1 MNGSVVT
8 EVRRFGGRS
17 YEKATEFLFSLD
29 VAEQGMLL
37 CVSDPKYVKA
47 WKLETFKTRLTD
59 VAEEWLHREPVRV
72 LRDYDALTQS
82 FLKRFPSDPEGHEEA
97 QIEAGKLADWQQG
110 KLTFQ
115 EYVLR
120 TQDLARNVGPEVNRM
135 IAVQF
140 VSGLEDADLRRQTSS
155 DLKAMGLR
163 MNNPRLTLADAVGCA
178 REAYESQSDLETLE
192 RTHARIKR
200 KEAGFSNQTHERWQ
214 VAAESIPL
222 YVQHPRVPGMNDMP
236 AFSGYHSGSG
246 SSLPSSKSGG
256 SSSSDEIIR
265 GLQKSMEAL
274 RIENDN
280 LRARNVPHNP
290 GSGWANN
297 VTNGNGPRGPAVR
310 FQGAPIQS
318 GRDGKP
324 VKCYNCYEVG
334 HIKPECP
341 LPPLDVQEKATRRL
355 RAGGFDSNGEARTG
369 GINLNKESYMVEA
382 MRTRD
387 VPEGNFLA
395 CLDGE
400 DAALERGTVGKEPVS
415 GKEVS
420 QGELDEAVRKI
431 RESYLIEARLTKD
444 IPAGDFLVSP
454 EDEDMTVGTAMVTGP
469 FDANGKTHT
478 SGISIDKESYMV
490 EVRSTKDIPA
500 GDFLVSPEDEDMTVG
515 TAMVTGPFDANGK
528 THTSGISIDKE
539 SYMVEVRST
548 KDIPE
553 GEFLVGPAV
562 EDMTVGTVPVGT
574 TFDLLGMG

>member
-200 KEAGFSNQTHERWQ
+200 KEAGFSNQTHERRLEGQ
-214 VAAESIPL
+214 GRESVYPQRPNFAIQGPPPL
-222 YVQHPRVPGMNDMP
+222 SETH
-236 AFSGYHSGSG
+236 
-246 SSLPSSKSGG
+246 
-256 SSSSDEIIR
+256 SSSDRSTLSNGSAGNSDVTEA
-265 GLQKSMEAL
+265 LQKLADRMTLLES
-274 RIENDN
+274 N
-280 LRARNVPHNP
+280 RNYGPV
-290 GSGWANN
+290 G
-297 VTNGNGPRGPAVR
+297 NGNTMGYNGGYRQDKYGSNSYQQGRPGPNAVGR
-310 FQGAPIQS
+310 RYQGHLLQDRNPEEPI
-318 GRDGKP
+318 
-324 VKCYNCYEVG
+324 KCYNCYEIG
-334 HIKPECP
+334 HRANACH
-341 LPPLDVQEKATRRL
+341 LPALSEDERRARRL
-355 RAGGFDSNGEARTG
+355 RSGGFDAHGEPLRKSHDTNFIEEVGMEEDSPIAAGEKNRAKGKAKATPEEVQEQVKLLRNTYLVEEVQPQDIFSVNGRKRVH
-369 GINLNKESYMVEA
+369 I
-382 MRTRD
+382 
-387 VPEGNFLA
+387 
-395 CLDGE
+395 E
-400 DAALERGTVGKEPVS
+400 DLVND
-415 GKEVS
+415 
-420 QGELDEAVRKI
+420 DE
-431 RESYLIEARLTKD
+431 EMQE
-444 IPAGDFLVSP
+444 PAGPSYPSP
-454 EDEDMTVGTAMVTGP
+454 SLSCGVLQGLQV
-469 FDANGKTHT
+469 
-478 SGISIDKESYMV
+478 
-490 EVRSTKDIPA
+490 PA
-500 GDFLVSPEDEDMTVG
+500 FPRR
-515 TAMVTGPFDANGK
+515 
-528 THTSGISIDKE
+528 H
-539 SYMVEVRST
+539 
-548 KDIPE
+548 
-553 GEFLVGPAV
+553 
-562 EDMTVGTVPVGT
+562 
-574 TFDLLGMG
+574 

>member
-140 VSGLEDADLRRQTSS
+140 FVSGLEDADLRRQTSS

-222 YVQHPRVPGMNDMP
+222 YVQHPRVPRMNDMP
-236 AFSGYHSGSG
+236 ALSGYHSGSG
-246 SSLPSSKSGG
+246 SSLLSSKSGP
-256 SSSSDEIIR
+256 SSDEIIR
-265 GLQKSMEAL
+265 SLQKDMQAL
-274 RIENDN
+274 RMENEN
-280 LRARNVPHNP
+280 LRARQVPYNP

-297 VTNGNGPRGPAVR
+297 V
-310 FQGAPIQS
+310 
-318 GRDGKP
+318 
-324 VKCYNCYEVG
+324 VG
-334 HIKPECP
+334 
-341 LPPLDVQEKATRRL
+341 
-355 RAGGFDSNGEARTG
+355 GGTARTG
-369 GINLNKESYMVEA
+369 GIAPVGTAETFLETHAVGINLNKESYMV
-382 MRTRD
+382 
-387 VPEGNFLA
+387 
-395 CLDGE
+395 
-400 DAALERGTVGKEPVS
+400 
-415 GKEVS
+415 
-420 QGELDEAVRKI
+420 
-431 RESYLIEARLTKD
+431 EARLTKD

-454 EDEDMTVGTAMVTGP
+454 EDEDMTVGTGMVTGP